1 MLIDTSTPV
10 RDIFLVEDDDGL
22 RTLEAKI
29 LSGLPEVGIREF
41 EQAETALDGF
51 AQMTPSLLISDLGLP
66 GMSGV
71 ELITRARSKFPR
83 VPVLVTTG
91 SQSEFEQKLRR
102 LPFVE
107 LWEKPFSLQDLR
119 DRVHDVLV
127 AETAVEAAPEPDPFV
142 FSPFTVVDYLQMA
155 NFGQRSLLLEV
166 RLHDG
171 RTGRVEILRGEIWRC
186 RLGDLRGLDAL
197 RAILEL
203 PDVPVD
209 FLPLIRIPKE
219 REITNSTSGV
229 LLELAVAQD
238 EGRLSA

>member
-1 MLIDTSTPV
+1 MPIHDSTAV

-41 EQAETALDGF
+41 EQAETALDCF
-51 AQMTPSLLISDLGLP
+51 EQTTPSLLISDLGLP

-71 ELITRARSKFPR
+71 EFITRARSKFPR

-91 SQSEFEQKLRR
+91 SQSDFERELRR
-102 LPFVE
+102 LPFIE

-127 AETAVEAAPEPDPFV
+127 AETAAEPAPEPFV
-142 FSPFTVVDYLQMA
+142 FSPFSVVDYLQMA
-155 NFGQRSLLLEV
+155 NFGRRSLLLEV
-166 RLHDG
+166 CLPDG

-186 RLGDLRGLDAL
+186 RLGILRGLDAL
-197 RAILEL
+197 RMILAQ

-209 FLPLIRIPKE
+209 FLPLTRIPKE
-219 REITNSTSGV
+219 REITSPTSGV

-238 EGRLSA
+238 EGRLTA